1 MYPMPIALLYCG
13 KCEFKNEIIT
23 QPEFTIARVAVRI
36 FWLAVL
42 PALTHIYY
50 KCSYSFHTTPGSM
63 VDE

>member
-1 MYPMPIALLYCG
+1 MYSMPIALLYCG

-42 PALTHIYY
+42 PALTHIILQMFVFI
-50 KCSYSFHTTPGSM
+50 SYHTGKYGR
-63 VDE
+63 